1 MSFPLLIWW
10 WRMTAVLLERKK
22 MNKLL
27 FAVAIPVALLLTA
40 CGPDNPLIGEWDAEP
55 QMGMKGSIEF
65 TRGSM
70 INKTVA
76 FGTESETEVKVAE
89 YKIEKDKVGV
99 MVEQDGQKGTIFYRL
114 VDADTIAQDV
124 GFGAK
129 VVFHRK
135 K

>member
-1 MSFPLLIWW
+1 MSFPLLICLWQA
-10 WRMTAVLLERKK
+10 MAALLERKK

-27 FAVAIPVALLLTA
+27 YVLAIPVALLMTA
-40 CGPDNPLIGEWDAEP
+40 CGPDNPLIGVWDAEP
-55 QMGMKGSIEF
+55 QMGMKGEIEF

-76 FGTESETEVKVAE
+76 FGTESQTEVKVAE

-99 MVEQDGQKGTIFYRL
+99 TVEKDGKKGTIFYRL